1 MNDIHLTINIFALVD
16 DIINIMQ
23 KLSFLKTKLGIDK
36 IRVRKKTSF
45 LSRLYAILCC
55 YNLILELDLAI

>member
-1 MNDIHLTINIFALVD
+1 MENVFG
-16 DIINIMQ
+16 
-23 KLSFLKTKLGIDK
+23 FLKTKLGIDK
-36 IRVRKKTSF
+36 IKVRKMTSF